1 MRVNNYKRLKM
12 NILKLYILM
21 NHFIKKYKIF
31 FNKIILKKKSLI
43 FFYESGLYS
52 IIMTAKTKYA
62 GEFQDWVTS
71 EVLPSIRK
79 TGAYNISNYDNENLD
94 KYNGKDCIY
103 ILHIKDNLYKFGKSS
118 HLKERLYK
126 HKIALN
132 YLSIVNI
139 YICNNMNI
147 VTNIENEIKQLI
159 KNYGINARYNNQIE
173 IFKLTTNIS
182 FDIIINDI
190 NKLVNNNNNPSI
202 DNIKINTLCNNI
214 TSLELDNDYFKK
226 SKLLELKNIGIIE
239 KTKQLET
246 EKNIK
251 LEEEK
256 TLIKIKNI
264 FFIFINPI

>member
-1 MRVNNYKRLKM
+1 
-12 NILKLYILM
+12 M

-79 TGAYNISNYDNENLD
+79 TGAYNISNYNISNYDNENLD

-239 KTKQLET
+239 KTKIEQEKTKQLELQ
-246 EKNIK
+246 IQLFK
-251 LEEEK
+251 L
-256 TLIKIKNI
+256 TGKII
-264 FFIFINPI
+264 